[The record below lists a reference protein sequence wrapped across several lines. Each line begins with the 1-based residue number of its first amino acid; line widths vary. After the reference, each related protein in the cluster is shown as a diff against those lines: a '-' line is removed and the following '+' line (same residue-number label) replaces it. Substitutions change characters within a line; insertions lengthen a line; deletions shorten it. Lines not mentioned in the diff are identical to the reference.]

1 MKKLILALSVFA
13 VLVFQLTAQII
24 PESFKT
30 KMPFTLG
37 ELTVYPLYSEK
48 QDDSGI
54 LSLEESIESGVL
66 LITEKDS
73 GNVPKLLASS
83 KAKQPVFL
91 MAGEIVSGGK
101 QDRIISRDM
110 IILPGEKDVEVPVF
124 CVEAGRWNVKTSG
137 FYSEENLGTNK
148 MRYLAQ
154 ESVTNQQQIWQEVQ
168 KKSAEESVTSGTSA
182 YQDIYRSEEK
192 QEEIENYIQKITV
205 YLEKNPEITGLLI
218 LHDNKFV
225 SLDIFASSSLAAHIL
240 PKIIKVSCAVTA
252 DFHEDEE
259 ITEKLIIPFIKNTGT
274 VSLSLDESGWNME
287 IWKTEYKDLAFS
299 VSSYMSETVH
309 ISVLPV
315 FNTDTAAVQFNSE
328 RNMMS
333 GQFDFSNQMLQ
344 QRQ

>member
-1 MKKLILALSVFA
+1 MKKLILTLSLFA
-13 VLVFQLTAQII
+13 VLVFHLWAQII

-30 KMPFTLG
+30 KMPFSLG
-37 ELTVYPLYSEK
+37 ELTVYPIYSEK
-48 QDDSGI
+48 QDNSGM
-54 LSLEESIESGVL
+54 LSLEESIESGGL

-73 GNVPKLLASS
+73 GNVPRLLASS

-101 QDRIISRDM
+101 QDRIISRDL

-154 ESVTNQQQIWQEVQ
+154 QSESNQSEIWDEVR
-168 KKSAEESVTSGTSA
+168 KKSSEESVISGTSA

-192 QEEIENYIQKITV
+192 QEEIENCIQKITD

-218 LHDNKFV
+218 LHENKFV
-225 SLDIFASSSLAAHIL
+225 SLDIFASASLAAHIL

-252 DFHEDEE
+252 DFHENVE
-259 ITEKLIIPFIKNTGT
+259 ITEKMIIPFIKDTGT
-274 VSLSLDESGWNME
+274 ISLSLDQSSLNME
-287 IWKTEYKDLAFS
+287 IWKTDYSDLAFS
-299 VSSYMSETVH
+299 VSCYLGKTVH

-315 FNTDTAAVQFNSE
+315 FDTDTAEVQLNFRENI
-328 RNMMS
+328 MS
-333 GQFDFSNQMLQ
+333 GQYEFNNQILQ
-344 QRQ
+344 QQQ